1 MKRILFVLKCVLFG
15 FIALHPL
22 GCSLLLHFG
31 YKLTL
36 FSAPAFM
43 IAIAALS
50 VCIVV
55 LDFIYKDTIP
65 NKIMC
70 VLMGMVT
77 PLSLINIFFYIL
89 EYGQVSV
96 LVSGM
101 VCFLCCCILTV
112 KHAKP
117 LAHKI
122 VALVLSA
129 LLALPIGLFSLLVVF
144 FPIGQNTVV
153 QTLESPTGRY
163 YAELINSNQGA
174 LGGETVVY
182 VYERW
187 EIDLLLFKIEKEPQQ
202 VYFGEWYEF
211 ENMKIHWKDDR
222 CIVINSVEYG
232 IK

>member
-1 MKRILFVLKCVLFG
+1 M
-15 FIALHPL
+15 
-22 GCSLLLHFG
+22 
-31 YKLTL
+31 
-36 FSAPAFM
+36 
-43 IAIAALS
+43 
-50 VCIVV
+50 
-55 LDFIYKDTIP
+55 
-65 NKIMC
+65 
-70 VLMGMVT
+70 
-77 PLSLINIFFYIL
+77 
-89 EYGQVSV
+89 
-96 LVSGM
+96 
-101 VCFLCCCILTV
+101 FLCCCILTV

-117 LAHKI
+117 LAYKI

-129 LLALPIGLFSLLVVF
+129 LLALPIGFFSLLVVF